1 MRILD
6 KKDRRV
12 ITDEIENSL
21 FGIKFGRK
29 TADITYGIS
38 RPRATLYCRKANKDR
53 GNFLWIAQKRGFRD
67 VAQVFIWL
75 EIAVRCRS
83 AGVNDLSGMRS
94 WSKWVIFSRRIK
106 SSNSVGPRLP
116 ARREF

>member
-1 MRILD
+1 MWFGLNGVHKIRKLMRILD

-38 RPRATLYCRKANKDR
+38 RPRA
-53 GNFLWIAQKRGFRD
+53 
-67 VAQVFIWL
+67 
-75 EIAVRCRS
+75 
-83 AGVNDLSGMRS
+83 AGTCDKNGYV
-94 WSKWVIFSRRIK
+94 SRR
-106 SSNSVGPRLP
+106 LDT
-116 ARREF
+116 AR

>member
-38 RPRATLYCRKANKDR
+38 RSRAALYCRKANKDR
-53 GNFLWIAQKRGFRD
+53 GNFLWIRTETR
-67 VAQVFIWL
+67 
-75 EIAVRCRS
+75 
-83 AGVNDLSGMRS
+83 LS
-94 WSKWVIFSRRIK
+94 
-106 SSNSVGPRLP
+106 
-116 ARREF
+116 

>member
-1 MRILD
+1 MRALPLRNSPMWFGLNGVHKIRKLMRILD

-38 RPRATLYCRKANKDR
+38 RPRAACTVE
-53 GNFLWIAQKRGFRD
+53 KRTKTG
-67 VAQVFIWL
+67 
-75 EIAVRCRS
+75 
-83 AGVNDLSGMRS
+83 
-94 WSKWVIFSRRIK
+94 VIFCGSHRNAAFVMSLRSLYGWK
-106 SSNSVGPRLP
+106 
-116 ARREF
+116 